1 MELQHC
7 AAKGKAPTSQ
17 KFVIEAIESS
27 VLSKGRTQTTDTS
40 EVGEPF
46 CHLLVSC
53 YKENRKFHAAV
64 KNNRNLR
71 KSGCLTFLSFTKYFL

>member
-17 KFVIEAIESS
+17 KIVIEAIESPVS
-27 VLSKGRTQTTDTS
+27 SKGTTQSTNTS

-46 CHLLVSC
+46 RHLLISC
-53 YKENRKFHAAV
+53 YKAK
-64 KNNRNLR
+64 RN
-71 KSGCLTFLSFTKYFL
+71 YM